1 MEDTRQYEEV
11 LRLVDEKKYEEAKEL
26 LESFIDTIK
35 DKYQESEDSVYYS
48 FNHIVELYIHS
59 YYERPQKEIRFTE
72 LKMHEFYRVYAYIL
86 TQNELYDK
94 ALEAVEISLKW
105 NPVDID
111 TMFEKC
117 EILRHLGKLEEF
129 YQMTTS
135 TYRYAFS
142 RATMARI
149 YRNYGYYFVEKLQ
162 PDIASTL
169 YEYSNIYFETENANN
184 ELAYIVE
191 ATGRSL
197 VKRNVKEMQAI
208 LSEKQIPLGPN
219 SDTIGIVYR
228 VGQLLLSDGDIE
240 PAKDCFSIVYDITQD
255 EEVGEILLRLT
266 QGR

>member
-11 LRLVDEKKYEEAKEL
+11 LKLVEDNKYEEAQEL
-26 LESFIDTIK
+26 LASYIEQVK
-35 DKYQESEDSVYYS
+35 DKYQETEDSVYYS
-48 FNHIVELYIHS
+48 FNHIVELYIYS
-59 YYERPQKEIRFTE
+59 YYERPQKEIKFTE

-86 TQNELYDK
+86 SKNGLYEK
-94 ALEAVEISLKW
+94 ALQAVDISLKW

-117 EILRHLGKLEEF
+117 EILRNLGKLEEF
-129 YQMTTS
+129 YQMTTI

-149 YRNYGYYFVEKLQ
+149 YRNYGYYYLEKYEAEVAT
-162 PDIASTL
+162 IL

-184 ELAYIVE
+184 ELEYIRT
-191 ATGRSL
+191 ATGKSPIKRS
-197 VKRNVKEMQAI
+197 VKQMQEILQTKE
-208 LSEKQIPLGPN
+208 IPLGPD

-255 EEVGEILLRLT
+255 EEVGELLLKLT
-266 QGR
+266 NM